1 MHTHTYTH
9 APPHHPSHPLLEMLG
24 SYPPLVFSPQQLQIP
39 NFSSSSPPKCPRCLS
54 LPHPPPTKQPFPS
67 STIHSSEGKIKP
79 PATSRTSASSSA
91 FSPALSSD
99 GRNNPTRQMLLV
111 PFQQEESGGLQPSPV
126 QWTRGRL
133 LRLPG
138 APLPLRKPPAET
150 PRACSLPPH
159 PSPDTQKPGLRP
171 DVAHGRVRRWRVS
184 APTPP
189 SPRIRGRGGSTERSQ
204 ERSDPRLQKSPP
216 SKRGARGQSSIPW
229 AGVDGSRDNQESH
242 LKP

>member
-67 STIHSSEGKIKP
+67 STIHSSAGKIKP
-79 PATSRTSASSSA
+79 PATSRTSAASSSA

-150 PRACSLPPH
+150 PRACSLPP
-159 PSPDTQKPGLRP
+159 
-171 DVAHGRVRRWRVS
+171 
-184 APTPP
+184 PTPVLT
-189 SPRIRGRGGSTERSQ
+189 PRSRGSVQMWRTGG
-204 ERSDPRLQKSPP
+204 
-216 SKRGARGQSSIPW
+216 
-229 AGVDGSRDNQESH
+229 
-242 LKP
+242 